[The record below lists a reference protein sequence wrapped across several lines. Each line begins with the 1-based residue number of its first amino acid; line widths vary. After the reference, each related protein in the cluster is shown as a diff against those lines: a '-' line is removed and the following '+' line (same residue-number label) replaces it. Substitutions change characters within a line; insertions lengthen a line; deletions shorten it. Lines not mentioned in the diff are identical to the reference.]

1 MKIEAGDIVA
11 LESLL
16 TRQSSSSD
24 AGSPGESDPANPDTE
39 HPLAHSLR
47 TVLANPGA
55 HRIGDL
61 ARVVDSIVK
70 EMTMLKAAHGIVD
83 DTLN

>member
-1 MKIEAGDIVA
+1 MKTEAIDIVA
-11 LESLL
+11 LEKLL
-16 TRQSSSSD
+16 TRQSSSSG
-24 AGSPGESDPANPDTE
+24 AGSPGESDPVNPDPE

-61 ARVVDSIVK
+61 ALVVDSILK
-70 EMTMLKAAHGIVD
+70 EMTMLKAAHGIAD
-83 DTLN
+83 ETRN